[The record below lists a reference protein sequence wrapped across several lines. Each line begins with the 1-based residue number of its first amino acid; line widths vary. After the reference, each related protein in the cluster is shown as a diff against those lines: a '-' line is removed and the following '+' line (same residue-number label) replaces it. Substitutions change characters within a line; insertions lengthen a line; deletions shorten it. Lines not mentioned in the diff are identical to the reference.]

1 MIDVPLDGSEALA
14 LILSVCKFIDLLLA
28 LQTEEFQMHQWVFI
42 TDTID
47 AVYRPDE
54 IAPAAMLDQLSEI
67 AGGLPPPQESAQNS
81 AVAAFSALPTPGS
94 NPRMLRRPM
103 LTHLRQIDSIRDLVP
118 FFSSVSVATYESI
131 YSSGGNIDWE
141 EVERGLLIDMFES
154 R

>member
-1 MIDVPLDGSEALA
+1 
-14 LILSVCKFIDLLLA
+14 
-28 LQTEEFQMHQWVFI
+28 MHQWIFI

-54 IAPAAMLDQLSEI
+54 IAPEAMLDQLSEI
-67 AGGLPPPQESAQNS
+67 AGGLPAPHDNTQNS
-81 AVAAFSALPTPGS
+81 ASAAFSALSTPGS

-103 LTHLRQIDSIRDLVP
+103 LTHLRQIDSIRELVP

-131 YSSGGNIDWE
+131 YSSGGNIDWDQ
-141 EVERGLLIDMFES
+141 VERGLLGDMFEP